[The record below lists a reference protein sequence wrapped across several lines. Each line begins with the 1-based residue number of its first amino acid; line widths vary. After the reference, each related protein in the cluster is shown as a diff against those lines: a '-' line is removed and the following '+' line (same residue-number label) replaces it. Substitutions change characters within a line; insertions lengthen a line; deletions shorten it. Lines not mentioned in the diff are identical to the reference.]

1 MGRLCRLGDGLF
13 LLGFVFVPLLLV
25 LSSGG
30 SGVLGADCADRH
42 PVEINAIS
50 AGDQRLQIF
59 DVADIDAQRVGQTAW
74 SDRLT
79 QLRKDIV
86 VDSQLQW
93 PAIRRIDRKA
103 SWKSFGQYA
112 DELKGCG

>member
-59 DVADIDAQRVGQTAW
+59 DVGDIDAQRGGQIAW
-74 SDRLT
+74 RDRVA
-79 QLRKDIV
+79 QLGEDID
-86 VDSQLQW
+86 VDPDLEW
-93 PAIRRIDRKA
+93 PAIRRVNRKA
-103 SWKSFGQYA
+103 GREAFGQYA
-112 DELKGCG
+112 DQV